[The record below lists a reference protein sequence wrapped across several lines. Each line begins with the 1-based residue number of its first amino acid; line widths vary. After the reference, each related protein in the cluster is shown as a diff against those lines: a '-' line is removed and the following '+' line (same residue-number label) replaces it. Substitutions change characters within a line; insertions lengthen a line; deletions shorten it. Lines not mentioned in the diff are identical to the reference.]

1 MRRVETRVGRLSQVA
16 AMAQRRPSPE
26 LASGVERQIGKIGG
40 LTQFGVNHVTL
51 PPGAASSRRH
61 WHETEDEFV
70 FVLSGSV
77 TLIDDN
83 GEHALGEGAFA
94 GFPAGTANA
103 HHLVN
108 RSNAPAELIV
118 VGLRKVGEER
128 IYYPEQAD
136 PGPFSVLRDENGDR
150 IG

>member
-1 MRRVETRVGRLSQVA
+1 MPPVETRLAQLSQVA
-16 AMAQRRPSPE
+16 AITQRPPSPA
-26 LASGVERQIGKIGG
+26 LAGGVERQIGKAAG

-51 PPGAASSRRH
+51 APGAASSRRH

-77 TLIDDN
+77 TLIDEN
-83 GEHALGEGAFA
+83 GEHALGPGAFA
-94 GFPAGTANA
+94 GFPAGAANA

-108 RSNAPAELIV
+108 RSNAPAELMV

-128 IYYPEQAD
+128 IHYPDLAD
-136 PGPFSVLRDENGDR
+136 PGPFSVVRNENGER